1 MKPTKIPSSSQP
13 ASAPLA
19 TIAGSALDNTVN
31 TNYLAYVSAAAA
43 AAGLRVQQASDE
55 LDTGEEYVYEEEDD
69 ESSEKEIEGETGEEN
84 GDEDTSR
91 KKNTPLL
98 SDIQVI
104 SNEVVY
110 DASGNPTSKIVFKIK
125 NSSGELLKAVNVKV
139 EKK

>member
-43 AAGLRVQQASDE
+43 AAGLRIQQASDE

-84 GDEDTSR
+84 GDEDSSR

-98 SDIQVI
+98 SDIQVV

-125 NSSGELLKAVNVKV
+125 NSSGESLKAVNVKV

>member
-1 MKPTKIPSSSQP
+1 MCFSRENSPLPLPLPLFKTFPTNTRSSTRS
-13 ASAPLA
+13 SR
-19 TIAGSALDNTVN
+19 
-31 TNYLAYVSAAAA
+31 
-43 AAGLRVQQASDE
+43 LRIQQASDE

-125 NSSGELLKAVNVKV
+125 NSSGESLKAVNVKV

>member
-43 AAGLRVQQASDE
+43 AAGLRVQQASEE
-55 LDTGEEYVYEEEDD
+55 LDTGEEYVYEEDDD

-125 NSSGELLKAVNVKV
+125 NSSGESLKAVNVKV

>member
-84 GDEDTSR
+84 GDEDSSR

-98 SDIQVI
+98 SDIQVV

-125 NSSGELLKAVNVKV
+125 NSSGESLKAVNVKV

>member
-1 MKPTKIPSSSQP
+1 MKSSRTPASSQP

-19 TIAGSALDNTVN
+19 TVAGSALDNSVN
-31 TNYLAYVSAAAA
+31 TNYLAYVSASAA
-43 AAGLRVQQASDE
+43 AAGLRVQQADDE
-55 LDTGEEYVYEEEDD
+55 LNTGEENAD
-69 ESSEKEIEGETGEEN
+69 EFEFVEGEETGEETGEED
-84 GDEDTSR
+84 GDEVVSK

-98 SDIQVI
+98 SDIQVV

-110 DASGNPTSKIVFKIK
+110 DAAGNPTSKIVFKIK

>member
-19 TIAGSALDNTVN
+19 TIAGSSLDNTVN

-125 NSSGELLKAVNVKV
+125 NSSGESLKAVNVKV

>member
-43 AAGLRVQQASDE
+43 AAGLRIQQASDE

-84 GDEDTSR
+84 GDEDSSR

-98 SDIQVI
+98 SDIQVV

-110 DASGNPTSKIVFKIK
+110 DSANNPTAKIVFKVK
-125 NSSGELLKAVNVKV
+125 NSSGESLKAVNVKV

>member
-31 TNYLAYVSAAAA
+31 TNYLAYVSAALA

-84 GDEDTSR
+84 GDEDSSR

-98 SDIQVI
+98 SDIQVV

-110 DASGNPTSKIVFKIK
+110 DSANNPTAKIVFKVK
-125 NSSGELLKAVNVKV
+125 NSSGESLKAVNVKV

>member
-1 MKPTKIPSSSQP
+1 MKSPRKPTSSQP

-43 AAGLRVQQASDE
+43 AAGLRAQQAEDE
-55 LDTGEEYVYEEEDD
+55 LGTGEEDFEDD
-69 ESSEKEIEGETGEEN
+69 DSGDSESGEEGNEGESD
-84 GDEDTSR
+84 GDEDVFK
-91 KKNTPLL
+91 KKNTPQL

-110 DASGNPTSKIVFKIK
+110 DSANNPTAKVVFKIR

>member
-84 GDEDTSR
+84 GDEDSSR

-98 SDIQVI
+98 SDIQVV

-110 DASGNPTSKIVFKIK
+110 DSANNPTAKIVFKVK
-125 NSSGELLKAVNVKV
+125 NSSGESLKAVNVKV

>member
-1 MKPTKIPSSSQP
+1 MKPTRRPSSSQP

-84 GDEDTSR
+84 GDEDSSR

-125 NSSGELLKAVNVKV
+125 NSSGESLKAVNVKV